1 MGRAKAL
8 VIACC
13 LACCGYAS
21 PLLAAEEGGRVHEGT
36 IFTLWPLVDYRES
49 PRDQYRNL
57 SLLGP
62 LFKFQS
68 HGDDSTLAVRPLLY
82 RTEDR
87 REQTAQTSYLYPLAS
102 TDSSPR
108 ATTFQ
113 VMQLLQKNVYRKG
126 EEGEE
131 RSSQFFPFYLQGR
144 SEKYG
149 PYTAVFPL
157 YGDIY
162 ERLWRDEIH
171 FALFPLYSRTVNKGT
186 TSRNYLYPFFNTIE
200 GDKESGFQFWPLYGQ
215 AAKEGGYR
223 KRFFLWPFFL
233 SETRDINTDNP
244 KDRLYLFPFYAA
256 LDSPQRTSR
265 HYFWPFFGH
274 TVDRGSGKVPEKPAG
289 STFEIPDGYEERNT
303 GKLEEWDYFW
313 PFWYTVRSAE
323 RNEVSWL
330 PFYAGTVKKET
341 EKHWYMW
348 PLYRT
353 DKMDSKLFRQER
365 DRVLYWLYSDKRE
378 SWPVDGVSRRKVAFW
393 PLYVY
398 TKDPKGVMGF
408 SFPALLEPI
417 LDKEGIERNW
427 APLWRIYQQRWN
439 EQGDSAASFFWNLYW
454 HEARGKDLAYEF
466 FPLLAYRSESEFTD
480 FRLLKGLIGYRN
492 RAGAK
497 QLTLFWLPFGVNWG
511 KEAVSQSAVTLQPGT
526 GSTP

>member
-1 MGRAKAL
+1 MGSVRTF

-13 LACCGYAS
+13 MACCGFVS
-21 PLLAAEEGGRVHEGT
+21 PLLAAEEGGAPGEGT

-49 PRDQYRNL
+49 PHEQYRNL

-62 LFKFQS
+62 LLKFER
-68 HGDDSTLAVRPLLY
+68 HGDDSTLAARPLLY

-131 RSSQFFPFYLQGR
+131 HNSQFFPFYLQGR
-144 SEKYG
+144 SNKYG
-149 PYTAVFPL
+149 PYTSVFPL

-171 FALFPLYSRTVNKGT
+171 FVLFPLYSRTVNRGT

-215 AAKEGGYR
+215 AAKDGVYR
-223 KRFFLWPFFL
+223 KRFLLWPFFL
-233 SETRDINTDNP
+233 SESRDLNTNNP
-244 KDRLYLFPFYAA
+244 KERRYIFPFYSS

-265 HYFWPFFGH
+265 YYLWPFFGH
-274 TVDRGSGKVPEKPAG
+274 TVDRGNGEAREEPAV
-289 STFEIPDGYEERNT
+289 SSFAFLDVYEEQSK

-313 PFWYTVRSAE
+313 PFWYTVRSPE
-323 RNEVSWL
+323 RTEDSWL
-330 PFYAGTVKKET
+330 PFYARTVKKET
-341 EKHWYMW
+341 EKTWYMW

-353 DKMDSKLFRQER
+353 ERLDSPLFRQDR
-365 DRVLYWLYSDKRE
+365 DRLLYWLYSDNRE
-378 SWPVDGVSRRKVAFW
+378 SWPVDGMSRRKMAFW
-393 PLYVY
+393 PLFVY
-398 TKDPKGVMGF
+398 TRDPRGVMGF
-408 SFPALLEPI
+408 SFPAPVEPI
-417 LDKEGIERNW
+417 LDKEGIEKNW
-427 APLWRIYQQRWN
+427 APFWRIYQQRWN
-439 EQGDSAASFFWNLYW
+439 EQGDSAASLLWNLYW
-454 HEARGKDLAYEF
+454 HEARGKDLAYEL
-466 FPLLAYRSESEFTD
+466 FPLLAYRKESQFTD
-480 FRLLKGLIGYRN
+480 FRFLKGLIGYRN
-492 RAGAK
+492 QAGTK
-497 QLTLFWLPFGVNWG
+497 RLTLFWLPFGIDWG
-511 KEAVSQSAVTLQPGT
+511 EVTAAQSPATLPAGA